1 MFKKILLG
9 LTIIILIFIGF
20 IAFQLSNNSTQ
31 SPAANVKFLLEEL
44 VISID
49 YHRPF
54 KKGRNI
60 FGGLVPYGKYWRTG
74 ANNATEI
81 EFNKELYF
89 GDQKISA
96 GRYRLYTIP
105 NKDSWKI
112 VLNSELDQ
120 WGLFEPNYDLD
131 VVNIEVQSNL
141 LNEIQEQ
148 FEIVLIPKSSGA
160 ALILAW
166 DQTQVEVPISWNHT
180 DD

>member
-9 LTIIILIFIGF
+9 LTIIVLIFIGF

-31 SPAANVKFLLEEL
+31 SPPSNISIQSEEL
-44 VISID
+44 AISID

-81 EFNKELYF
+81 EFNKDVHF
-89 GDQKISA
+89 GDQKVSA

-105 NKDSWKI
+105 NENTWKI
-112 VLNSELDQ
+112 VLNSELGK
-120 WGLFEPNYDLD
+120 WGLFEPDNSLD
-131 VVNIEVQSNL
+131 ILTIEVSSL
-141 LNEIQEQ
+141 VSTEIQEQ
-148 FEIVLIPKSSGA
+148 FQI
-160 ALILAW
+160 ALEASDKRAILSMVW
-166 DQTQVEVPISWNHT
+166 DQTKVEVPILW
-180 DD
+180 D